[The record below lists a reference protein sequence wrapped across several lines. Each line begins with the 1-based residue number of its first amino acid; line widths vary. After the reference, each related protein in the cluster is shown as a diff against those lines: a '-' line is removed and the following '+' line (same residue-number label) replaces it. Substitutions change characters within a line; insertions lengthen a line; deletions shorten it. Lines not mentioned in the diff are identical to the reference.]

1 MNRKTLFA
9 IILAASS
16 CLPATASNNAFPVV
30 NIQGKPYYY
39 YEVKKGDSLYGI
51 AKTNGWDAD
60 KLKELNPI
68 VSLDLKKGA
77 RLYYPVEDK
86 TDIPAKTKPAAAAKT
101 KEKRQIRHT
110 VAKGET
116 VYAIAKKYNVPTNLI
131 YHQNPSARTG
141 IKAGETL
148 TIMPDEKMASAE
160 LYVIQSKD
168 TPYSVAKKFNCAV
181 EDIFRENPGVSEK
194 NFKAGSTINVT
205 ANTNV
210 HRMKTEKV
218 EAETLDSF
226 GTYKVGSNES
236 WEGIARKLDVDANA
250 LKGINPGVELKK
262 GTLIAVPRY
271 ETVEVERQYVAE
283 DPREKTAEG
292 RMEIYE
298 DVKASMIR
306 TPGRVKVAIVLDAPS
321 SKKDLEFSRGF
332 ITAVDRYKNA
342 GFETDLNIIRGDR
355 NREEVMADIKD
366 FKPSLIITTA
376 DKDYPAYLNEY
387 AADNYAMV
395 VNPFDL
401 KSEAYSVN
409 LSAIQLMPPSAQFNE
424 SVARYIVDNFY
435 DRKMVIVSSNGEE
448 DLIANLVSDQVD
460 SSRILQLTLEELQDY
475 PFYETEKYVVYAT
488 PTKKNDVTT
497 LIDLIL
503 SAKEESPLTEIA
515 VVGRPS
521 WITLA
526 DGLKEKL
533 FQADVYI
540 PSRFYFDMENADS
553 KSFLADYKRIF
564 RHPPLKSY
572 PVYAAS
578 GYDVANYFLPLQAF
592 TPEDYTLTPHSVSPQ
607 LQVDVALAKVP
618 SGGYL
623 NPVCY
628 MVRFAPFQYIEKIKI
643 E

>member
-1 MNRKTLFA
+1 MKRKTLFA
-9 IILAASS
+9 FLLTTAS
-16 CLPATASNNAFPVV
+16 CLCVSANSSFPVV

-51 AKTNGWDAD
+51 AKNNGWDAD
-60 KLKELNPI
+60 KLCELNPI

-77 RLYYPVEDK
+77 RLYYPVSDK
-86 TDIPAKTKPAAAAKT
+86 DAVASRLAEIQEPQTR
-101 KEKRQIRHT
+101 EKRKIRHT
-110 VAKGET
+110 IAKGET
-116 VYAIAKKYNVPTNLI
+116 IYSIAKKYNVPTDLI
-131 YHQNPSARTG
+131 YYQNPSSRTG

-148 TIMPDEKMASAE
+148 TIIPDEKMASAE

-194 NFKAGSTINVT
+194 NFKAGSTIRIM
-205 ANTNV
+205 ANANV
-210 HRMKTEKV
+210 HRIKTETV
-218 EAETLDSF
+218 EAEKLDSF
-226 GTYKVGSNES
+226 GTYKAKSNES
-236 WEGIARKLDVDANA
+236 WEGIARRLGVDVDD
-250 LKGINPGVELKK
+250 LKEINPEVELKK
-262 GTLIAVPRY
+262 NTIIAVPKY
-271 ETVEVERQYVAE
+271 EKIEVERQYVAE

-298 DVKASMIR
+298 DVKASLTR
-306 TPGRVKVAIVLDAPS
+306 TPGKVKVAIVLDTPS

-342 GFETDLNIIRGDR
+342 GFETDLEIIRGDR
-355 NREEVMADIKD
+355 DKDAVLADIKD

-387 AADNYAMV
+387 AKENYAMV

-401 KSEAYSVN
+401 KSEGFLTNPA
-409 LSAIQLMPPSAQFNE
+409 AIQLMPPSTQFNE
-424 SVARYIVDNFY
+424 SVARYILDNFE
-435 DRKMVIVSSNGEE
+435 DRKMVIVSSNIED
-448 DLIANLVSDQVD
+448 DLIANLVADQTD
-460 SSRILQLTLEELQDY
+460 SSRILHLTLEELRDY
-475 PFYETEKYVVYAT
+475 PFYETEKYIVYAT
-488 PTKKNDVTT
+488 PTKKSDVTS
-497 LIDLIL
+497 LIDIIL
-503 SAKEESPLTEIA
+503 TAKEESPLTEIA
-515 VVGRPS
+515 VIGRPS
-521 WITLA
+521 WVTIA

-553 KSFLADYKRIF
+553 KNFLADYKRIF

-578 GYDVANYFLPLQAF
+578 GYDVANYFLPLQAYA
-592 TPEDYTLTPHSVSPQ
+592 PEDYSMTPQTATPQ
-607 LQVDVALAKVP
+607 LQVDVDLSRMP

-623 NPVCY
+623 NPICY
-628 MVRFAPFQYIEKIKI
+628 MIRFAPFQYIEKIRI